1 MTRTPVRIAPPGY
14 RRPMSRWWWLRKRSY
29 TLFALREVSAVFV
42 AWSVVFLVVFVDA
55 LAAGQATYQAFLD
68 WAATPWVV
76 ALNVVT
82 LAFLLLHAVTW
93 INLTP
98 AAVVVKVGGRRVPP
112 RVIAGSAFA
121 GWAAVSALVLWLVVR
136 L

>member
-1 MTRTPVRIAPPGY
+1 
-14 RRPMSRWWWLRKRSY
+14 MSKRSY

-42 AWSVVFLVVFVDA
+42 AWSVVFLVAFVNA
-55 LAAGQATYQAFLD
+55 LAMGEAPYQAFLD

-76 ALNVVT
+76 ALNVLT

-98 AAVVVKVGGRRVPP
+98 AAVVAKVGRRRVPP
-112 RVIAGSAFA
+112 RVISGSAFA

-136 L
+136 V